1 MPKVSLLCLFGFRC
15 YKDGELGTMRGAN
28 RDLGDLIASFK
39 GFLHRSRPD
48 VQLGV
53 DILGPKERG
62 NGPQTVRWESG
73 LDCH

>member
-15 YKDGELGTMRGAN
+15 YKDGELGYDAVAYRGS
-28 RDLGDLIASFK
+28 RRFDRVFK
-39 GFLHRSRPD
+39 SSLHRSRPD

-53 DILGPKERG
+53 DILGSKERG